1 MTDAYNVA
9 ADELRQFVEIH
20 ESLEAEKKGIS
31 DRQKENIAELK
42 ARGFDAKAFRA
53 LIAMRKLDPDT
64 RAEAEAIIE
73 MYKRALGMD

>member
-20 ESLEAEKKGIS
+20 ESLEAEKKGIA

-42 ARGFDAKAFRA
+42 ARGYDPKAFRA
-53 LIAMRKLDPDT
+53 LIAMRKLDPDV